1 VTPLSTP
8 MASVTPQQVLLI
20 MDAADS
26 LDPVRFPF
34 FFALR
39 PYPGGGVYN
48 WCTACDLFTDD
59 QHERCRRHRVR
70 CQWLVQRTNIVD
82 LVNQGILPGFPLYI
96 NPYAF
101 PRTPPGT
108 PPMPPP
114 AEAGP
119 APAGLQPAAMAV
131 PADLAVAEAAPAG
144 PQPMAMAGSRGPDVL
159 ETISEEPGLPSPVV
173 VAPPVPVAAP
183 DGPQSAAMAESR
195 GPGIHE
201 PAEEQ
206 PLGLAPQPPLPRFG
220 AAPPVAV
227 APPVPVVAAAPAGPH
242 PVPIAESMSPGVFE
256 TAEETTRPVTLLGP
270 TSPPPPLCFKAAPP
284 VVAARP
290 VAVDAAPA
298 GPQPA
303 PIAESAEVAPPPVH
317 FDAAPRPGRLPFPRK
332 APPPDFVPSVPVQ
345 AATPPLPADPW
356 ALGPGT
362 TVPARPQ
369 AVGMAE
375 SRGSGVL
382 ETAVAP
388 KASYPMTAPATLP
401 APVTPPAPMVD
412 APAGPQPVAMA
423 ESTGSGVLATAVAP
437 RVPMKAPPTPP
448 VPMVAA
454 PAGPQ
459 PIAMPGVL
467 ETAVAPRLPF
477 PTKAPPPLPAPAET
491 VTHLEQ
497 RIEELEAKIQGLTVS
512 LAAAEAELAAMRALL
527 ASV

>member
-20 MDAADS
+20 MQAAES

-119 APAGLQPAAMAV
+119 APAELQPAAMAV

-195 GPGIHE
+195 GPSIHE

-227 APPVPVVAAAPAGPH
+227 APPVPAASANCRVSRRSPAACAFRRCATPGAVAISSEGTAARCRSVGARAGRNAAPACGP
-242 PVPIAESMSPGVFE
+242 VG
-256 TAEETTRPVTLLGP
+256 
-270 TSPPPPLCFKAAPP
+270 
-284 VVAARP
+284 AR
-290 VAVDAAPA
+290 ARDHCA
-298 GPQPA
+298 G
-303 PIAESAEVAPPPVH
+303 
-317 FDAAPRPGRLPFPRK
+317 
-332 APPPDFVPSVPVQ
+332 Q
-345 AATPPLPADPW
+345 AAA
-356 ALGPGT
+356 
-362 TVPARPQ
+362 
-369 AVGMAE
+369 
-375 SRGSGVL
+375 SG
-382 ETAVAP
+382 
-388 KASYPMTAPATLP
+388 
-401 APVTPPAPMVD
+401 D
-412 APAGPQPVAMA
+412 G
-423 ESTGSGVLATAVAP
+423 
-437 RVPMKAPPTPP
+437 RV
-448 VPMVAA
+448 
-454 PAGPQ
+454 
-459 PIAMPGVL
+459 
-467 ETAVAPRLPF
+467 
-477 PTKAPPPLPAPAET
+477 
-491 VTHLEQ
+491 
-497 RIEELEAKIQGLTVS
+497 
-512 LAAAEAELAAMRALL
+512 
-527 ASV
+527 